1 MLVLAFFAMGG
12 FGGGLGPL
20 RWMDVL
26 EFALRS
32 VSAEH
37 SERPMYFV
45 LPAARRE
52 ARAGMDWE
60 RGVSCL

>member
-1 MLVLAFFAMGG
+1 MG
-12 FGGGLGPL
+12 
-20 RWMDVL
+20 REDVL

-45 LPAARRE
+45 FPAARIE
-52 ARAGMDWE
+52 SRAGIDWE
-60 RGVSCL
+60 RGVSCLSVLVYRSSEKVEVTY